1 MKPDPESQ
9 QMPKRSIKEDQA
21 KSMTGRV
28 KKLHSPPKPKKPS
41 DTAHKQTATAT
52 ATATGSTRHR
62 PTGGTAA
69 SSDTGLRK
77 PPVNIPMKDMSPEFK
92 RLVVEELI
100 RTGKARV
107 VTRRRRE
114 AMAREEEE
122 KRKKDQ
128 KKK

>member
-1 MKPDPESQ
+1 MKPDPERQ
-9 QMPKRSIKEDQA
+9 QMPKRSIEEDQA
-21 KSMTGRV
+21 KSMTGGV
-28 KKLHSPPKPKKPS
+28 KKLHSPPKPKKPK
-41 DTAHKQTATAT
+41 DAACKQT

-62 PTGGTAA
+62 PTGGRAA
-69 SSDTGLRK
+69 SSDTVLRK
-77 PPVNIPMKDMSPEFK
+77 PPVNITMKDMSPEFK

-107 VTRRRRE
+107 VTRRGRE
-114 AMAREEEE
+114 TMAREEEE